1 MAKDEFI
8 FKTSREI
15 TLNQQL
21 MKDVKISLQSIKVQA
36 ASQRI
41 SEVKK
46 EKEKKEINKY
56 VKMM

>member
-46 EKEKKEINKY
+46 EKEKKEINS
-56 VKMM
+56 